1 MLLELIIGFVLGL
14 LLILAGYF
22 VQTQKAF
29 VFLAGFGD
37 TWEPV
42 NKGRLG
48 KRVGVLLSIL
58 GIIVILTS
66 IFTIWFGSIAGKI
79 SAILA
84 VIDII
89 LILAA
94 IVLDRMGF

>member
-42 NKGRLG
+42 NKDRLG
-48 KRVGVLLSIL
+48 KRVGFLLSTL
-58 GIIVILTS
+58 GIIAILTS
-66 IFTIWFGSIAGKI
+66 IFTIWFGSTAGKV
-79 SAILA
+79 STILA
-84 VIDII
+84 VVDII

-94 IVLDRMGF
+94 IVLDRIGF